1 MGSKM
6 GLVVRGSVFKVSV
19 FKSVFVGLVFSSLA
33 SFAEPSNPRETPEVL
48 AIRSARKSVVLISTV
63 SEPVEGEEGVFPF
76 GPFAPKGPRTGMG
89 SGAIVDKRGYIL
101 TNNHV
106 IEGTK
111 EIKVTVEGTKTPFVA
126 TVVAAKAVDDLA
138 LLKIEAPN
146 DLPAIAVGHSSDLE
160 LGETLIALGHPLGYK
175 QMVATKGI
183 LSALAEEVEIG
194 PGVTIPKLLQTD
206 AAINPGNSGG
216 VVINLSGEMVGVVVA
231 MARAQGIGFALPVDE
246 VRLNLAAMVREKYD
260 DKSPGFATKSHV
272 VGDKSQLYVE
282 SVTEQAE
289 CAGLRYGD
297 RILMVNGRPVFD
309 EAEYELA
316 MLGAMPGQSLN
327 VQVGRGNS
335 EENIAITIQN
345 AGSK

>member
-6 GLVVRGSVFKVSV
+6 GLVVRVAVLKLAV
-19 FKSVFVGLVFSSLA
+19 VGLVSSSFA
-33 SFAEPSNPRETPEVL
+33 SFAESNNPRETPEVL
-48 AIRSARKSVVLISTV
+48 AIRAARKSVVLINTV
-63 SEPVEGEEGVFPF
+63 SEPVEEEPVLILPF
-76 GPFAPKGPRTGMG
+76 GFPRPSGPRQGMG

-111 EIKVTVEGTKTPFVA
+111 EIKVTVEGTKTPYEA
-126 TVVAAKAVDDLA
+126 KVVASMAAGDLA
-138 LLKIEAPN
+138 LLKIEAPD
-146 DLPAIAVGHSSDLE
+146 DLPAIAVGQSSDLE
-160 LGETLIALGHPLGYK
+160 LGETLIALGHPLGFK

-194 PGVTIPKLLQTD
+194 PGTTIPKLLQTD

-231 MARAQGIGFALPVDE
+231 MAGRAQGIGFALPVDE
-246 VRLNLAAMVREKYD
+246 VRLNLAAMVRKTS
-260 DKSPGFATKSHV
+260 DKSTGFATKAHV
-272 VGDKSQLYVE
+272 VGDKPQLYVE

-297 RILMVNGRPVFD
+297 RILRVNGRPVFD

-316 MLGAMPGQSLN
+316 ILGSLPGQSLDL
-327 VQVGRGNS
+327 QVGRGNS
-335 EENIAITIQN
+335 EENIAVTVRN
-345 AGSK
+345 PAEK

>member
-1 MGSKM
+1 MGSKI
-6 GLVVRGSVFKVSV
+6 GLVVRVAVVKLVI
-19 FKSVFVGLVFSSLA
+19 VGLVSSSFI
-33 SFAEPSNPRETPEVL
+33 SFAEPNHPRETPEVR
-48 AIRSARKSVVLISTV
+48 AIRAARKSVVLIHTV
-63 SEPVEGEEGVFPF
+63 SDPVEEEELVLPF
-76 GPFAPKGPRTGMG
+76 GYYAPKGPRNGMG

-111 EIKVTVEGTKTPFVA
+111 EIKVTVEGIKTPFVA
-126 TVVAAKAVDDLA
+126 TVVASMTEGDLA
-138 LLKIEAPN
+138 LLKIEAPS
-146 DLPAIAVGHSSDLE
+146 DLPAIAVGQSSGLE
-160 LGETLIALGHPLGYK
+160 LGETLIALGHPLGFK

-183 LSALAEEVEIG
+183 LSAHAEDVELS
-194 PGVTIPKLLQTD
+194 PGTTIPKLLQTD

-216 VVINLSGEMVGVVVA
+216 VVINLNGEMVGVVVA

-246 VRLNLAAMVREKYD
+246 VRLNLAAMVRKKYD
-260 DKSPGFATKSHV
+260 DKSLGFAAKAHI

-282 SVTEQAE
+282 SITEQAE

-316 MLGAMPGQSLN
+316 MLGALPGQALN
-327 VQVGRGNS
+327 VQVGRGMTK
-335 EENIAITIQN
+335 ENIAIPIENT
-345 AGSK
+345 ASK

>member
-1 MGSKM
+1 MGSKT
-6 GLVVRGSVFKVSV
+6 
-19 FKSVFVGLVFSSLA
+19 GLVFRVAVLKLVVVSLVSSSFF
-33 SFAEPSNPRETPEVL
+33 SFADSNNPRETAEVR
-48 AIRSARKSVVLISTV
+48 AIRSARKSVVLINTV
-63 SEPVEGEEGVFPF
+63 SEAPEGEELVLPF
-76 GPFAPKGPRTGMG
+76 GYFAPKGPRNGMG
-89 SGAIVDKRGYIL
+89 SGAIVDKRGYVL

-111 EIKVTVEGTKTPFVA
+111 EIKVTVEGVKTPFDAKIVA
-126 TVVAAKAVDDLA
+126 TMAEGDLA

-146 DLPAIAVGHSSDLE
+146 DLPAIAVGQSSDLE
-160 LGETLIALGHPLGYK
+160 LGETLIALGHPLGFK
-175 QMVATKGI
+175 HMVATKGI

-194 PGVTIPKLLQTD
+194 PGTTIPKLLQTD

-216 VVINLSGEMVGVVVA
+216 VVINLAGEMVGVVVA

-246 VRLNLAAMVREKYD
+246 VRVNLAAMVRKTYD
-260 DKSPGFATKSHV
+260 DKLPGFAAKAHV

-282 SVTEQAE
+282 SITEQAE

-316 MLGAMPGQSLN
+316 ILGSLPGQALN

-335 EENIAITIQN
+335 EESIAITIQKT
-345 AGSK
+345 AAE